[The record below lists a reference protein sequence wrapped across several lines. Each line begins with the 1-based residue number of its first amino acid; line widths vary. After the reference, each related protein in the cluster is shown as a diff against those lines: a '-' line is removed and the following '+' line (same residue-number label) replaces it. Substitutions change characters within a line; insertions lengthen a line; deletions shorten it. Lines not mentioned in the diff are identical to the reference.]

1 MNLARVVTV
10 LALGQALVGI
20 RIIWQLAKTAR
31 GERIATS
38 DTPVPG
44 ERVTV
49 LVPVLNERAR
59 LGPCLARVIAQPCEV
74 AEILVVDGGSTD
86 GTQELVSTIAAR
98 DHRMRIVNASPIPTG
113 WNGKAHGLQVGLDCA
128 DPSSAW
134 ILTIDADVR
143 PAPALVQSLLAHML
157 RTEAAAVSIATS
169 QQLSGTA
176 EGIVHPA
183 LLTTLVYRFGIP
195 GHMTRR
201 VAEVQAN
208 GQCALYRR
216 EPLERIG
223 GFATARAS
231 VCEDVTVA
239 RALASNGYAVGF
251 HESDGLVSVAMYSS
265 WNDAWRNWSRSLP
278 LRDRYSGRAGWL
290 GLTKVALAQALPL
303 PLLLMLWRSVPRPR
317 VALAINSVL
326 LMVRLGVLVGTAR
339 AYTWRPWTYWLSPL
353 ADLPVAVQLWRNAL
367 RRHHVWRGRTLVR
380 GG

>member
-1 MNLARVVTV
+1 
-10 LALGQALVGI
+10 
-20 RIIWQLAKTAR
+20 
-31 GERIATS
+31 
-38 DTPVPG
+38 
-44 ERVTV
+44 
-49 LVPVLNERAR
+49 
-59 LGPCLARVIAQPCEV
+59 
-74 AEILVVDGGSTD
+74 
-86 GTQELVSTIAAR
+86 
-98 DHRMRIVNASPIPTG
+98 MRIVNASPIPTG
-113 WNGKAHGLQVGLDCA
+113 WNGKAHGLQVGLDRA

-143 PAPALVQSLLAHML
+143 PAPALVRSLLAHAL

-195 GHMTRR
+195 GHVTRR

-216 EPLERIG
+216 EPLERSG

-251 HESDGLVSVAMYSS
+251 HESDGLASVAMYSS
-265 WNDAWRNWSRSLP
+265 WSDAWRNWTRSLP

-290 GLTKVALAQALPL
+290 GLTEVALAQALPL
-303 PLLLMLWRSVPRPR
+303 PMLLMLWRSVPRPR
-317 VALAINSVL
+317 VALAINGVL
-326 LMVRLGVLVGTAR
+326 LLVRLGVLVGTAR

-367 RRHHVWRGRTLVR
+367 RRHHVWRGRILVR

>member
-1 MNLARVVTV
+1 M
-10 LALGQALVGI
+10 
-20 RIIWQLAKTAR
+20 
-31 GERIATS
+31 
-38 DTPVPG
+38 
-44 ERVTV
+44 
-49 LVPVLNERAR
+49 
-59 LGPCLARVIAQPCEV
+59 
-74 AEILVVDGGSTD
+74 
-86 GTQELVSTIAAR
+86 
-98 DHRMRIVNASPIPTG
+98 
-113 WNGKAHGLQVGLDCA
+113 
-128 DPSSAW
+128 
-134 ILTIDADVR
+134 
-143 PAPALVQSLLAHML
+143 
-157 RTEAAAVSIATS
+157 
-169 QQLSGTA
+169 
-176 EGIVHPA
+176 
-183 LLTTLVYRFGIP
+183 LTTLVYRFGIP

-216 EPLERIG
+216 EPLERSG

-290 GLTKVALAQALPL
+290 GLTAVALAQALPL